1 MNTSDTFKEFV
12 SNIKIPENQADTIS
26 YRYGRITKALNEKH
40 RGTDSKT
47 ANSLQV
53 GSYGRYTGI
62 KGISDLD
69 MLYIMPNSKWPE
81 YNVSGGQ
88 SKLLNDTKSAISN
101 TYSASDIKVDRCVV
115 TVNFLDS
122 HIDVQPVFEL
132 EDQDYKYPDTYNSG
146 SWKITKPRKEMSAM
160 REAEDQKNK
169 NLRRLCKMA
178 RAWKN
183 KNGVC
188 MGGLLID
195 TLAYNFL
202 HSTTDYDSSSF
213 SFYDLMCRDFFK
225 FLYDQPKDQKEYG
238 ALGSKQR
245 VKVRKS
251 FRRKSKKAYDLAVE
265 AIDSVSDKKKHRKWR
280 DIFGN
285 NFPKYQNEESEA
297 RYINESYRNT
307 EEFIESY
314 YPINIRYDLKIDCE
328 IKQNG
333 FRNGLLREF
342 LVKRIKLL
350 PNKSLRF
357 YINQMDV
364 PRPYFVKWKVTNR
377 GEQAI
382 KRDCIRGQII
392 DDAGS
397 LERKESTNFKGSH
410 FVECYIIKDNM
421 VVAMDSIDVPIS
433 EE

>member
-1 MNTSDTFKEFV
+1 MNTSDTFKQFV
-12 SNIKIPENQADTIS
+12 SNIKIPEEKSDTIS

-47 ANSLQV
+47 ANTLQV

-69 MLYIMPNSKWPE
+69 MLYIMPSSKWSD
-81 YNVSGGQ
+81 YNVSDGQ
-88 SKLLNDTKSAISN
+88 TKLLNDTKSAISN

-115 TVNFLDS
+115 TVNFSDS
-122 HIDVQPVFEL
+122 HIDVQPVFEV
-132 EDQDYKYPDTYNSG
+132 EDEDYKYPDTYNSG

-160 REAEDQKNK
+160 KEAEEQKNK
-169 NLRRLCKMA
+169 NLIRLCKMA

-188 MGGLLID
+188 MSGLLID

-202 HSTTDYDSSSF
+202 HTTEDYDSSSF
-213 SFYDLMCRDFFK
+213 SSYDLMCRDFFK

-251 FRRKSKKAYDLAVE
+251 FKRKAKKAYDLSVE
-265 AIDSVSDKKKHRKWR
+265 AIGTTSDSKKHRMWR

-285 NFPKYQNEESEA
+285 DFPRYQNEDIEA

-314 YPINIRYDLKIDCE
+314 YPVNIRYGLKIDCE

-333 FRNGLLREF
+333 FRIGLLREF
-342 LVKRIKLL
+342 LVNRIKLL

-357 YINQMDV
+357 YIDQIDV
-364 PRPYFVKWKVTNR
+364 PPPYSVKWKVTNR

-382 KRDCIRGQII
+382 KRNCIRGQII

-410 FVECYIIKDNM
+410 FVECYIIKENR

>member
-1 MNTSDTFKEFV
+1 MNTSDTFKQFV
-12 SNIKIPENQADTIS
+12 LNIKILEEKADTIS
-26 YRYGRITKALNEKH
+26 YRYGRITKALNLKH

-47 ANSLQV
+47 ANTLQV

-69 MLYIMPNSKWPE
+69 MLYIMPYSKWSD
-81 YNVSGGQ
+81 YDICGGQ
-88 SKLLNDTKSAISN
+88 TQLLNDTKSAISN

-115 TVNFLDS
+115 TVNFSDS
-122 HIDVQPVFEL
+122 HIDVQPIFEVA
-132 EDQDYKYPDTYNSG
+132 DQDCKYPDTYNSG
-146 SWKITKPRKEMSAM
+146 SWKITKPRKEISAM
-160 REAEDQKNK
+160 KEAEEQKNK

-202 HSTTDYDSSSF
+202 HSTEDYDRSSF
-213 SFYDLMCRDFFK
+213 SSYDLMSRDFFN

-251 FRRKSKKAYDLAVE
+251 FKRKSKKAYDLAVE
-265 AIDSVSDKKKHRKWR
+265 AIDAASDKKKHRKWR

-285 NFPKYQNEESEA
+285 DFPRYQNENAEA
-297 RYINESYRNT
+297 RYINESYRDT
-307 EEFIESY
+307 EEFIESF
-314 YPINIRYDLKIDCE
+314 YPINIRYDLRIDCE

-342 LVKRIKLL
+342 LVNRTRLL

-357 YINQMDV
+357 YIDQIDV
-364 PRPYFVKWKVTNR
+364 PPPYSVKWKITNR

-382 KRDCIRGQII
+382 KKDCIRGQII
-392 DDAGS
+392 EDAGF
-397 LERKESTNFKGSH
+397 LERKESTKFKGSH
-410 FVECYIIKDNM
+410 FVECYIIKDKI
-421 VVAMDSIDVPIS
+421 VVAIDSIDVPIS
-433 EE
+433 E

>member
-12 SNIKIPENQADTIS
+12 SNIKVPEDKVDAIS

-40 RGTDSKT
+40 RGNDSKT
-47 ANSLQV
+47 ANTLQV
-53 GSYGRYTGI
+53 GSYGRFTGI

-69 MLYIMPNSKWPE
+69 MLYIMPNNTWSD
-81 YNVSGGQ
+81 YNTNGDQ
-88 SKLLNDTKSAISN
+88 TKLLNDTKAALSN
-101 TYSASDIKVDRCVV
+101 TYPASDIKVDRCVV
-115 TVNFLDS
+115 TVNFSDS
-122 HIDVQPVFEL
+122 HVDVQPVFEV
-132 EDQDYKYPDTYNSG
+132 EDQDYKYPDTYNRG

-160 REAEDQKNK
+160 KEAEEQKNK
-169 NLRRLCKMA
+169 NLRRLCKMG

-183 KNGVC
+183 KNGVF
-188 MGGLLID
+188 MSGLLID
-195 TLAYNFL
+195 TLAYNFM
-202 HSTTDYDSSSF
+202 HSTEDYDSTSF
-213 SFYDLMCRDFFK
+213 SSYDLMCRDFFK
-225 FLYDQPKDQKEYG
+225 FLYDQPKDQTEYG

-251 FRRKSKKAYDLAVE
+251 FKRKAKKAYDLAVG
-265 AIDSVSDKKKHRKWR
+265 AIDATSDKKKHRKWR

-285 NFPKYQNEESEA
+285 DFPRYQNEDTEA

-307 EEFIESY
+307 EEFIESF

-342 LVKRIKLL
+342 LINRIKLL

-357 YINQMDV
+357 YIDQIDV
-364 PRPYFVKWKVTNR
+364 PPPYSVKWKVTNR

-382 KRDCIRGQII
+382 KRDCIRGQVI

-433 EE
+433 E